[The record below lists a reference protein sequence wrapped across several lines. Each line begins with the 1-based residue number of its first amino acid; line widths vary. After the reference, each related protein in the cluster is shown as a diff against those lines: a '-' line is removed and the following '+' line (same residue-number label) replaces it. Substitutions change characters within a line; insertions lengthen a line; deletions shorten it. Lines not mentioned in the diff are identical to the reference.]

1 MFTALHARAFV
12 QHASYLSACKEGKGG
27 GKGGGVTCSDG
38 RLGSCDPTFAT
49 VAAVKS
55 VLTER

>member
-27 GKGGGVTCSDG
+27 GGVRCSDG
-38 RLGSCDPTFAT
+38 RLGSYDPTFAT

-55 VLTER
+55 VLNER